1 LESIL
6 AYLLEKYDNLEKNLI
21 ELIAKYYR

>member
-6 AYLLEKYDNLEKNLI
+6 VYLLEKYDNLEKNLI